1 MYLEPKMRI
10 IVTIEDSLY
19 QQALD
24 LADPSM
30 TKSDLFNEAIKFF
43 VRVRAAKRLIALGAA
58 MPRIND
64 NPNRD

>member
-30 TKSDLFNEAIKFF
+30 TKSDLFNEVIKVF

-58 MPRIND
+58 MPRISD

>member
-30 TKSDLFNEAIKFF
+30 TKSDLFNEAIKVF
-43 VRVRAAKRLIALGAA
+43 VSVRAAKRLIALGGA
-58 MPRIND
+58 MPRISD
-64 NPNRD
+64 IPNRD